1 MVVFPVLNYHLRTS
15 ASYTSWHMNIVNVTV
30 CPYGVPQYQHP
41 VFYGVRVPLT
51 FVTVKCYMGRLFIFF
66 LLTIV
71 LPVLQFTDSDYTFDS
86 FIFFYIQNGKLVI
99 LVIIISIFLIGRD
112 VDVGTTRMWTQQ
124 QYNYKGKTTNIS
136 KQNNY
141 RERKHVLSKSQF
153 IYLSMRLRICTW
165 FVFST

>member
-30 CPYGVPQYQHP
+30 WPYGVPQYQHP

-71 LPVLQFTDSDYTFDS
+71 LPVLQFTDSHYTFDS
-86 FIFFYIQNGKLVI
+86 FIFFLYTKWEIGDTSNYHFDIPNRKRCWRRDDPDVNTTTIQLQ
-99 LVIIISIFLIGRD
+99 R
-112 VDVGTTRMWTQQ
+112 
-124 QYNYKGKTTNIS
+124 
-136 KQNNY
+136 QNNKY
-141 RERKHVLSKSQF
+141 F
-153 IYLSMRLRICTW
+153 
-165 FVFST
+165 